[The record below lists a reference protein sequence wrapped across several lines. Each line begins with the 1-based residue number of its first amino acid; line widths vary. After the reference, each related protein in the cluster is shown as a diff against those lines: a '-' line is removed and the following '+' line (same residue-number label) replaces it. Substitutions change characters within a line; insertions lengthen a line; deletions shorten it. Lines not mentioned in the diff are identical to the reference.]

1 MIEVLSKPADQ
12 ISISDIESLIDSEVP
27 ESEQIEFKES
37 LPARRNST
45 DPWIEGENT
54 IGNPAKDK
62 ILEEVVAFANA
73 YGGVCLL
80 GIKESQTKPPV
91 AAEISPI
98 PRCAELAESLK
109 LVFRDC
115 VDPQLPQIEIIPIK
129 TNGESGV
136 IICRVGQSRLAP
148 HRVTRTLVCPI
159 RQSDRCE
166 KMTMRQIQ
174 DLTLNISRG
183 LERLERRLS
192 ERSERFQQEFE
203 RIEEPEKAFGIRATA
218 IPVGDEIPFD
228 RIFRQGRI
236 IDDLSEPWRSALQR
250 KDGLQRNDGSRI
262 YDDQHNEPTHWR
274 PILRGARAEYFSEDA
289 YPHKLPEQIYREIHC
304 DGLIELAHLSG
315 TYESPES
322 QDLILPPAYPLVLF
336 ANLIA
341 QAHRLRNQAGV
352 PIAEYAV
359 EVEIHVKGVPVIVPW
374 NRYRT
379 SSGKLAPGTI
389 TFPRYSLG
397 DSNEGN
403 DLLNLFY
410 RDFVNSLGQDIGP
423 EENQLAIPNWP
434 N

>member
-1 MIEVLSKPADQ
+1 MIEVLSKPSDQ
-12 ISISDIESLIDSEVP
+12 ISISDIESLIDSQVP

-37 LPARRNST
+37 LPAKKGNT
-45 DPWIEGENT
+45 DPWIEGKN
-54 IGNPAKDK
+54 IGDRAKNE

-80 GIKESQTKPPV
+80 GIKESRTKPPV

-136 IICRVGQSRLAP
+136 ISCRVGQSRLAP

-166 KMTMRQIQ
+166 KMTMRQIR

-192 ERSERFQQEFE
+192 ERSEQFQQEFE
-203 RIEEPEKAFGIRATA
+203 RINEPERSFGIRATA
-218 IPVGDEIPFD
+218 IPLGDEIPFD
-228 RIFRQGRI
+228 RVFHHRRI
-236 IDDLSEPWRSALQR
+236 IDDLCEPWRSALQR
-250 KDGLQRNDGSRI
+250 KDGTQIYDASYTEPGSR
-262 YDDQHNEPTHWR
+262 WR
-274 PILRGARAEYFSEDA
+274 PILRGARAERYSEDN
-289 YPHKLPEQIYREIHC
+289 YPHKPSEQIYREIHC
-304 DGLIELAHLSG
+304 DGLIELGRLS
-315 TYESPES
+315 TYNQERET
-322 QDLILPPAYPLVLF
+322 LFLPPAYPLVLF

-359 EVEIHVKGVPVIVPW
+359 EVEINVRGVPAIVP
-374 NRYRT
+374 RKDDYPMPL
-379 SSGKLAPGTI
+379 GKLAPGTI
-389 TFPRYSLG
+389 QFPRYSFG

-403 DLLNLFY
+403 YLLNLFY
-410 RDFVNSLGQDIGP
+410 RDFLNSFGQDVGT
-423 EENQLAIPNWP
+423 EEDTLAIPNWTS
-434 N
+434 

>member
-12 ISISDIESLIDSEVP
+12 ISINDIESLIDSQVP
-27 ESEQIEFKES
+27 EGEQIEFKEN
-37 LPARRNST
+37 LPAKKGNT
-45 DPWIEGENT
+45 DPWIAGKNQ
-54 IGNPAKDK
+54 IGDRAKNE

-80 GIKESQTKPPV
+80 GIKESRTKPPV

-115 VDPQLPQIEIIPIK
+115 VDPQLPQIEVIPIK
-129 TNGESGV
+129 TDSESGV
-136 IICRVGQSRLAP
+136 IIIRVGQSRLAP

-159 RQSDRCE
+159 RRSDRCE
-166 KMTMRQIQ
+166 KMSMREIQ
-174 DLTLNISRG
+174 DMTLNISRG
-183 LERLERRLS
+183 LERLKERLS

-203 RIEEPEKAFGIRATA
+203 HIHEPEKSFGIRATA
-218 IPVGDEIPFD
+218 IPVGDEIQFD

-236 IDDLSEPWRSALQR
+236 IDDLSEPWLQALHR
-250 KDGLQRNDGSRI
+250 KDGTQI
-262 YDDQHNEPTHWR
+262 YNNPHTEPIHWR
-274 PILRGARAEYFSEDA
+274 PILRGARAELYSEETH
-289 YPHKLPEQIYREIHC
+289 PHKLSEHIYREIHC
-304 DGLIELAHLSG
+304 DGLIELGHLSG
-315 TYESPES
+315 TYTHQEREILS
-322 QDLILPPAYPLVLF
+322 LPPAYPLVLF

-359 EVEIHVKGVPVIVPW
+359 EVEIHVKGVPAIVPW
-374 NRYRT
+374 NRYRI

-397 DSNEGN
+397 DSNESN

-410 RDFVNSLGQDIGP
+410 RDFLNSLGQDIGP
-423 EENQLAIPNWP
+423 EENPLAIPDWTN
-434 N
+434 

>member
-1 MIEVLSKPADQ
+1 M
-12 ISISDIESLIDSEVP
+12 
-27 ESEQIEFKES
+27 
-37 LPARRNST
+37 
-45 DPWIEGENT
+45 
-54 IGNPAKDK
+54 
-62 ILEEVVAFANA
+62 
-73 YGGVCLL
+73 
-80 GIKESQTKPPV
+80 
-91 AAEISPI
+91 
-98 PRCAELAESLK
+98 
-109 LVFRDC
+109 FRDR
-115 VDPQLPQIEIIPIK
+115 VEPQLPQIEIIPIK
-129 TNGESGV
+129 TDGESGV
-136 IICRVGQSRLAP
+136 VICRVGQSRLAP
-148 HRVTRTLVCPI
+148 HRVKRTLVCPI
-159 RQSDRCE
+159 RRSDRCQ
-166 KMTMRQIQ
+166 KMSMREIQ

-203 RIEEPEKAFGIRATA
+203 RINEPEKSFGIRATA
-218 IPVGDEIPFD
+218 IPVGDKIPFD
-228 RIFRQGRI
+228 RVFHHRRI
-236 IDDLSEPWRSALQR
+236 IDEYLRTVAISFAKERRLS
-250 KDGLQRNDGSRI
+250 NNRI

-359 EVEIHVKGVPVIVPW
+359 EVEIHVKGVPAIVPW
-374 NRYRT
+374 NRYRI

-410 RDFVNSLGQDIGP
+410 RDFLNSLGQDIGP
-423 EENQLAIPNWP
+423 EENPLAIPNWP

>member
-12 ISISDIESLIDSEVP
+12 ISISDIKSLIDSQVP
-27 ESEQIEFKES
+27 ESEQIEFKEN
-37 LPARRNST
+37 LPAKKGNT
-45 DPWIEGENT
+45 DPWIEGKNT
-54 IGNPAKDK
+54 IGNQAKDK
-62 ILEEVVAFANA
+62 ILEEVVAFANV

-80 GIKESQTKPPV
+80 GIKESRTKPPV

-98 PRCAELAESLK
+98 PRCAELAERLK

-115 VDPQLPQIEIIPIK
+115 VEPQLSQIEIIPIK
-129 TNGESGV
+129 TDGESGV
-136 IICRVGQSRLAP
+136 IMCRVGQSRLAP

-192 ERSERFQQEFE
+192 ERSKRFQQEFE
-203 RIEEPEKAFGIRATA
+203 RIHEPEKSFGIRATA

-228 RIFRQGRI
+228 RVFRHRRI
-236 IDDLSEPWRSALQR
+236 IEDLCEPWRSALQR
-250 KDGLQRNDGSRI
+250 KDGSRIIDGSRI
-262 YDDQHNEPTHWR
+262 YDDLHNEPTHWR

-289 YPHKLPEQIYREIHC
+289 YPHKLRKQIYREIHC

-322 QDLILPPAYPLVLF
+322 QDLTPAYPLVLF

-359 EVEIHVKGVPVIVPW
+359 EVEIHVKGVPAIVPW
-374 NRYRT
+374 NKYRR

-410 RDFVNSLGQDIGP
+410 RDFLNSLGQDVGT
-423 EENQLAIPNWP
+423 EEDTLAIPDWTN
-434 N
+434 

>member
-1 MIEVLSKPADQ
+1 MIEVISKSADQ
-12 ISISDIESLIDSEVP
+12 ISIGDIESLIDSQVP

-37 LPARRNST
+37 LPAKKGH
-45 DPWIEGENT
+45 DPWLEGKNQ
-54 IGNPAKDK
+54 IGDRAKNE

-80 GIKESQTKPPV
+80 GIKESSTKPPV

-136 IICRVGQSRLAP
+136 IICRAGQSRLAP

-183 LERLERRLS
+183 LERLEKRLS
-192 ERSERFQQEFE
+192 ERSERFQREFE
-203 RIEEPEKAFGIRATA
+203 CMHEPEKSFGIRATA
-218 IPVGDEIPFD
+218 IPVGDEIRFD
-228 RIFRQGRI
+228 RIFRHGRI
-236 IDDLSEPWRSALQR
+236 IDDLCELWLQAVYKEDGTPIYKTHDIEP
-250 KDGLQRNDGSRI
+250 I
-262 YDDQHNEPTHWR
+262 HWR
-274 PILRGARAEYFSEDA
+274 PILRGARAERYYEET
-289 YPHKLPEQIYREIHC
+289 YPHKVSEQIYREIHC
-304 DGLIELAHLSG
+304 DGLIELGHLSG
-315 TYESPES
+315 TYTHQKKQVLSLS
-322 QDLILPPAYPLVLF
+322 PAYPLVLF

-341 QAHRLRNQAGV
+341 QAHRVRNQAGV
-352 PIAEYAV
+352 PVAEYAV
-359 EVEIHVKGVPVIVPW
+359 EVEINVRGVSAIVPW
-374 NRYRT
+374 YNYLIPPE
-379 SSGKLAPGTI
+379 KLAPGLI

-397 DSNEGN
+397 DSDEGN

-410 RDFVNSLGQDIGP
+410 RDFLNSLGQDIGP
-423 EENQLAIPNWP
+423 EENPLAIPNWSS
-434 N
+434 